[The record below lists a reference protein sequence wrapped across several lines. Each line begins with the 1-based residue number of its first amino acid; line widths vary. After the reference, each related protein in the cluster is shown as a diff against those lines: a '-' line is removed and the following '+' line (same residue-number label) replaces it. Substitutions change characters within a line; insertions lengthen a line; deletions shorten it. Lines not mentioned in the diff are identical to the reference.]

1 MAPDMPQEGASVSLA
16 ARENAVPQT
25 APLTREELYELVWKE
40 PMLRVAERLGVSSSY
55 MARVCT
61 DLRVPRPLRGYWA
74 QIEFGKTPPGKPPLP
89 AARPGDTTAW
99 SPGSSLP
106 SLPKEPRVARTPTPA
121 SGGEKGVG
129 KGKLERV
136 HELLIGAK
144 PHFLKTRKS
153 EEGLLRPFKRLLVDI
168 VSSEGQV
175 DAALAAANDLFRALE
190 AKGHRVTF
198 APPEARMRRAEFEVR
213 EALNKNHFYR
223 AMWAPDR
230 ITVVYIDQVPIGLTL
245 FETLEEV
252 EVMYVHGTYIPVSEL
267 TPTQL
272 RRFQGS
278 SYWKHHQ
285 HRVSGRFCL
294 QAYCP
299 HSMVAWSKQWRMK
312 SAKELSSRASEL
324 VKELEAAAPVLANL
338 VKEAEEKAAAMHR
351 QWEEES
357 RRRREQE
364 ERARQVKLRQD
375 ATTELLTAID
385 AWDRVRRIQSWLTLV
400 DAQVQELPVEERDHL
415 VERLAGARELVG
427 GADPLELLKKWKAPR
442 ERQ

>member
-1 MAPDMPQEGASVSLA
+1 MSIAAPDEGVRA
-16 ARENAVPQT
+16 N
-25 APLTREELYELVWKE
+25 APLTRRELYELVWTE
-40 PMLRVAERLGVSSSY
+40 PMLRVGERLGVSSSY

-61 DLRVPRPLRGYWA
+61 DLRVPRPPRGYWA

-89 AARPGDTTAW
+89 EARPGDTTTW
-99 SPGSSLP
+99 SPGSPLSSLP
-106 SLPKEPRVARTPTPA
+106 REPRAARSSTQA
-121 SGGEKGVG
+121 AGEKASE
-129 KGKLERV
+129 KRKSERV
-136 HELLIGAK
+136 HELLFGAK

-190 AKGHRVTF
+190 SKGHRVTF

-213 EALNKNHFYR
+213 EAPNKSHYYR
-223 AMWAPDR
+223 AIWAPDR

-272 RRFQGS
+272 RRFQGP

-299 HSMVAWSKQWRMK
+299 HSMVAWSKKWRMK
-312 SAKELSSRASEL
+312 SAKELSNRASEL
-324 VKELEAAAPVLANL
+324 VHELEQAAPVLATL
-338 VKEAEEKAAAMHR
+338 VKEAEEKAAAMRR

-364 ERARQVKLRQD
+364 ERARQLKLRQD
-375 ATTELLTAID
+375 ATSELLAGID
-385 AWDRVRRIQSWLTLV
+385 AWDRARRVRSWLTLV
-400 DAQVQELPVEERDHL
+400 EAQVEELPIEQRAHL
-415 VERLAGARELVG
+415 SERLTEARELVG